1 MTTLRTA
8 LRRDPSPLL
17 FLLALL
23 IYLGL
28 TLYQIDLPGPNYDEA
43 VEAKPA
49 VQLIQGL
56 PVEAHRQ
63 AVIKVGGKDLPLMI
77 VDYVG
82 ALNSYMLWLYFKIG
96 GISVAMMRLWPITV
110 GAAIL
115 WLSYRF
121 TREVIGPHAAVITA
135 FLLATQPSFIFFTRQ
150 GIYVTNTTIAL
161 TLVIL
166 LALWRLLRTGH
177 LRWWFLTAFA
187 AGLGLWAKFI
197 MLWPLLALLVLLPF
211 LWLLRKPLQL
221 RSSPRLSVRKLLSP
235 GALAGALAAFLLGL
249 SPFILFN
256 IKTGATFAFFTKTL
270 GQTYYGVENT
280 DYWHN
285 LAERWRQLADF
296 LRGDHFWYL
305 GGNFRDALAQPAWF
319 LGFALILVALI
330 WRRHDPEFRKRSLRA
345 LFFYAFIFL
354 LLLQTPLTPTA
365 LWYTHLALFSPF
377 LAMATAAGLDVLVQG
392 LPERR
397 WRLVVTAG
405 FVLLLGGSA
414 LQADIHYHQALTASG
429 GYADHSD
436 ASYRLAATLQA
447 NGITQPYAL
456 DWGFDA
462 PLILISKGQV
472 NPIEIFGYEPY
483 DHPDAAF
490 PDRVRPLLH
499 QPGTVF
505 LLHAP
510 DRTNFPGRRE
520 ALEAVA
526 AAEHIPLQTLAVIR
540 ERSGA
545 PHTEIWVVGAP

>member
-1 MTTLRTA
+1 MTIPRPLLT
-8 LRRDPSPLL
+8 RDPARWLFVL
-17 FLLALL
+17 AFLL
-23 IYLGL
+23 YLGL

-63 AVIKVGGKDLPLMI
+63 AVLKVGGKDLPLMI

-82 ALNSYMLWLYFKIG
+82 ALNSYLLWLYFKIG

-121 TREVIGPHAAVITA
+121 TRAVIGSYAAVITA

-166 LALWRLLRTGH
+166 LALWRWLQTGRR
-177 LRWWFLTAFA
+177 RWWFVAAFA

-197 MLWPLLALLVLLPF
+197 MLWPLLALAVLLPL
-211 LWLLRKPLQL
+211 LWLLRVPLQL
-221 RSSPRLSVRKLLSP
+221 QGSPQLSPRQLLSP
-235 GALAGALAAFLLGL
+235 RALAGTLAAFFLGL

-256 IKTGATFAFFTKTL
+256 VQTGATFAHFTKTL

-285 LAERWRQLADF
+285 LGERWQQLGDF

-305 GGNFRDALAQPAWF
+305 GGNFSDSLAQPAW
-319 LGFALILVALI
+319 LLAFALILSALVL
-330 WRRHDPEFRKRSLRA
+330 RRHDPEFRKRSLRG
-345 LFFYAFIFL
+345 LFIYLFIVIL
-354 LLLQTPLTPTA
+354 LVQTPLTPTA
-365 LWYTHLALFSPF
+365 LWYTHLAIFSPF
-377 LAMATAAGLDVLVQG
+377 LAMATATGLDVLLQG
-392 LPERR
+392 VSNRR
-397 WRLVVTAG
+397 WRSMAAAG
-405 FVLLLGGSA
+405 FVLVLGASA
-414 LQADIHYHQALTASG
+414 LQADIHYHQALSASG

-436 ASYRLAATLQA
+436 ASYRLVAALQA
-447 NGITQPYAL
+447 DGITQPYAL

-483 DHPDAAF
+483 AQPDAGF

-520 ALEAVA
+520 GLEALA
-526 AAEHIPLQTLAVIR
+526 AAEHIPLQTLAIIR

-545 PHTEIWVVGAP
+545 SHTEIWVVGRP